1 MHTIGIDED
10 LQMHEY
16 WNRRSTLHT
25 TSIALKKTTWNSI
38 HTYSSLVAAS
48 IISVSQMEQWYAALK
63 LDQPTGPY
71 RGHYCR
77 ISGWVFGSNRRFL
90 SFFWKYGS

>member
-25 TSIALKKTTWNSI
+25 TWNSIALKKNDMEFNS
-38 HTYSSLVAAS
+38 HVKLPSSCVDHF
-48 IISVSQMEQWYAALK
+48 SQPAGTVVRGIEARSTHRPVPGAL
-63 LDQPTGPY
+63 LP
-71 RGHYCR
+71 H
-77 ISGWVFGSNRRFL
+77 FGMGVRF
-90 SFFWKYGS
+90 